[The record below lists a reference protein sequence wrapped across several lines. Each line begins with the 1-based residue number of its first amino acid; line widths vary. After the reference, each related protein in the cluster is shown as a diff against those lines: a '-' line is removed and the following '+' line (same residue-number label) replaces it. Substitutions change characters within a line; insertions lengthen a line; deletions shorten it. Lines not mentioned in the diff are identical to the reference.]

1 MIRIAIVALVL
12 TGWSVSVQAGP
23 IVYPNAGTAAPSTIF
38 TAVATGPVTA
48 YFYATDA
55 GYDSQIGLL
64 INGVSTGILGLP
76 NHSSSY
82 GDSLFLGNASAGDLL
97 EFRLY
102 VNTTNE
108 SWYSNPAHNSDGM
121 NHVYSVAYTP
131 SVNDL
136 IPAGIYI
143 GFEDLPY
150 GGDLDYND
158 HQFVFTNVG
167 DIVTNQSIATP
178 EPSAIVVWT
187 VVAGVF
193 GVGGLR
199 RKSKRVAEAA

>member
-1 MIRIAIVALVL
+1 MKRLAILALVL
-12 TGWSVSVQAGP
+12 TGWSATVQAGP
-23 IVYPNAGTAAPSTIF
+23 IVYPNAGTEAPSAVF
-38 TAVATGPVTA
+38 TAIATGPVTA

-55 GYDSQIGLL
+55 GYDSMIGLL

-82 GDSLFLGNASAGDLL
+82 GDSLFLGNAYAGDLL

-108 SWYSNPAHNSDGM
+108 NWYSNPLYNSDGL
-121 NHVYSVAYTP
+121 NHVYSVAYVP
-131 SVNDL
+131 SLNDL
-136 IPAGIYI
+136 IPAGVYV

-167 DIVTNQSIATP
+167 DIVTNQSTPAP

-193 GVGGLR
+193 GIGGW
-199 RKSKRVAEAA
+199 RKRQKRNVEAA